1 MLSNARVMPTIPV
14 VNLERARRFYETTLG
29 LRPAGPPTP
38 DGILYEGG
46 GGTRLFLYP
55 RQPTKADHTV
65 ASFVVDDI
73 EAAVS
78 ALKGRGLVFEEY
90 DYPDFKTVNSIATL
104 ASERA
109 AWFKDTEGNV
119 LAVSQWL

>member
-1 MLSNARVMPTIPV
+1 M
-14 VNLERARRFYETTLG
+14 
-29 LRPAGPPTP
+29 
-38 DGILYEGG
+38 
-46 GGTRLFLYP
+46 FLYP

-73 EAAVS
+73 EVAVNS
-78 ALKGRGLVFEEY
+78 LKVRGLVFEEY
-90 DYPDFKTVNSIATL
+90 DFPDSRTVNSIATL

-109 AWFKDTEGNV
+109 AWFKDTAGNT